1 MEKTPSQ
8 SRNHSMS
15 VCRSTSKRQTRGI
28 KADEFTAR
36 TEGQGNFFVRPML
49 FNFCTLSPTL
59 SPTYDIINTGD
70 KVGEIWEKYYFYK
83 EEQTDE

>member
-1 MEKTPSQ
+1 
-8 SRNHSMS
+8 
-15 VCRSTSKRQTRGI
+15 
-28 KADEFTAR
+28 
-36 TEGQGNFFVRPML
+36 ML

>member
-1 MEKTPSQ
+1 
-8 SRNHSMS
+8 MS
-15 VCRSTSKRQTRGI
+15 VCRNTRETLIKPEFLCKRQTRGI

-49 FNFCTLSPTL
+49 FNFCNLSPTL